1 MTLHVI
7 VEHFFNFFIDFV
19 VSVGGRPK
27 YPDIPGAKEYG
38 ITSDDIFSLNYHPGS
53 TLIVGAS
60 YISLECAGFLKGI
73 GIDVTVMVRLFSYP
87 YNQDNLGGVNDYFV
101 FHLTL
106 KDAGRGVDSARRSG
120 DRLPFLTGSYYGHKI
135 S

>member
-1 MTLHVI
+1 MCITTLHV
-7 VEHFFNFFIDFV
+7 EAFFNSFIDFV

-60 YISLECAGFLKGI
+60 YIALECAGFLKGI
-73 GIDVTVMVRLFSYP
+73 GIDVTVMVRPFSYFCNIIWESAITIL
-87 YNQDNLGGVNDYFV
+87 YSTKSY
-101 FHLTL
+101 L
-106 KDAGRGVDSARRSG
+106 K
-120 DRLPFLTGSYYGHKI
+120 
-135 S
+135 